1 MSREGARHKY
11 PVIGDREHLHVT
23 IDKDQYEFLAKLVE
37 KRRSTFSQVIR
48 EILQEVMKEENR

>member
-1 MSREGARHKY
+1 MRHKY
-11 PVIGDREHLHVT
+11 PVIGDKEHLHVT